1 METLQRHFEVMY
13 FQFSPDHEIQDNNER
28 YRGLPTISDKM
39 HCVLFVIDAK
49 SLDEEGDYPVLKE
62 IQDFLASKSTL
73 NFTVVFRYSL
83 NTRLLRYP

>member
-13 FQFSPDHEIQDNNER
+13 FQFSPDHVIEDNNER

-49 SLDEEGDYPVLKE
+49 SLDEEGDYPILKE

-73 NFTVVFRYSL
+73 SFTVVFRYSL
-83 NTRLLRYP
+83 NTRLIRYR